1 MWWESAGRRSWCVE
15 GFMDKQYFRLTSRD
29 TSEIFRLIKQEERE
43 QEIRHLGSFDLVM
56 WL

>member
-1 MWWESAGRRSWCVE
+1 ME

-29 TSEIFRLIKQEERE
+29 TGEIFRLIKQEEKERE
-43 QEIRHLGSFDLVM
+43 IGNLGSFDLVM